1 MTTDEAIEIIE
12 SLYVTMSMWLG
23 SSEEARQR
31 NEAIKMAV
39 DALKKQIPV
48 KPKHIDKNA
57 EFDGNWKKV
66 CPVCGRVLMERIT
79 TPEESYPIHYNMTE
93 HCICGQK
100 IYWPED
106 EWWIEKL
113 SLVSETK

>member
-1 MTTDEAIEIIE
+1 MGMTAEEAIEIIK

-23 SSEEARQR
+23 SFEEARR
-31 NEAIKMAV
+31 HNEAIKMAV

-48 KPKHIDKNA
+48 KPKRIDKNA

-66 CPVCGRVLMERIT
+66 CPVCGRVLVERIT
-79 TPEESYPIHYNMTE
+79 TPEKSYPIHCNMTD

-100 IYWPED
+100 ICWSGD
-106 EWWIEKL
+106 
-113 SLVSETK
+113 